1 MDLHELTARL
11 HAIRDRNDW
20 RQFHSP
26 KNLAMAASVEMA
38 ELVEIF
44 QWLTEDQS
52 RTLLAEVLNPV
63 ACKVGPEIGRDQL
76 LALCERLDP
85 RREPG
90 RLTLIARMGA
100 QKVGERLPP
109 LVEAVRA
116 AGHPVIWLSDPMH
129 GNTIVAPCGNKT
141 RLVRSIA
148 EEVAAFRLAVSGSGG
163 VAAGLHLETTPDD
176 VTECV
181 ADSSGLHQV
190 GRHYTSLC
198 DPRLN
203 PWQALSAVMAWAGAE
218 AIPSA
223 TFPLETVA

>member
-1 MDLHELTARL
+1 
-11 HAIRDRNDW
+11 
-20 RQFHSP
+20 
-26 KNLAMAASVEMA
+26 
-38 ELVEIF
+38 
-44 QWLTEDQS
+44 
-52 RTLLAEVLNPV
+52 
-63 ACKVGPEIGRDQL
+63 
-76 LALCERLDP
+76 
-85 RREPG
+85 
-90 RLTLIARMGA
+90 
-100 QKVGERLPP
+100 
-109 LVEAVRA
+109 
-116 AGHPVIWLSDPMH
+116 DPMH

-203 PWQALSAVMAWAGAE
+203 PWQALSAVMAWSGAE
-218 AIPSA
+218 A
-223 TFPLETVA
+223 

>member
-1 MDLHELTARL
+1 
-11 HAIRDRNDW
+11 
-20 RQFHSP
+20 
-26 KNLAMAASVEMA
+26 
-38 ELVEIF
+38 
-44 QWLTEDQS
+44 
-52 RTLLAEVLNPV
+52 
-63 ACKVGPEIGRDQL
+63 
-76 LALCERLDP
+76 
-85 RREPG
+85 
-90 RLTLIARMGA
+90 
-100 QKVGERLPP
+100 
-109 LVEAVRA
+109 
-116 AGHPVIWLSDPMH
+116 
-129 GNTIVAPCGNKT
+129 IVAPCGNKT

-218 AIPSA
+218 ASPSA